1 MPHAGG
7 PHAGGVRP
15 MMSVSDVKAT
25 CDALEVSPSA
35 KQGTG
40 AIFGKPKTM
49 PSGGKSGATG
59 KESGFKKSKSGGK
72 GKHRY

>member
-1 MPHAGG
+1 MPHSGG
-7 PHAGGVRP
+7 PHPGGLRP
-15 MMSVSDVKAT
+15 MESVSAVKSC

-40 AIFGKPKTM
+40 AIFGKPKSM

-59 KESGFKKSKSGGK
+59 SESGFKKPTK
-72 GKHRY
+72 GKKHRS